1 MVLKVAN
8 SREET
13 GGDSEYVFTFLHTR
27 SREKRGSIGAG
38 ARGAAVTQGPN
49 AEGVKKNED

>member
-1 MVLKVAN
+1 MALEVAN